1 MIITVVQNLV
11 QACARPFPEKW
22 LILAENNRIRA
33 YHLGLSGQFFRRMPY
48 KLMLTCSQN
57 YGRFR
62 APYAGE
68 SAWGKPWGTVHET
81 SLWQFSAAF
90 VGEVPSRLGTNLALK
105 KCPPSVESLFVLKPE

>member
-1 MIITVVQNLV
+1 
-11 QACARPFPEKW
+11 
-22 LILAENNRIRA
+22 
-33 YHLGLSGQFFRRMPY
+33 MPY

-90 VGEVPSRLGTNLALK
+90 VGEVPSLFGVKWLHPTYGFYADYGQVLPSQVGASLGVRCHWGK
-105 KCPPSVESLFVLKPE
+105 